1 MADGPIKGLKASDES
16 KEILAQIAAEVNAAY
31 RENFESMLH
40 SLQDIAEGQKRLLST
55 LGVLISAIEPKLG
68 VNLAAAVSI
77 AMPGERPDIA
87 STIVLADPLAAGYAL
102 TQGELASQ
110 VGLSQADVSIL
121 ARAFRLDAD
130 IAYAIK
136 IPQGKRTIVMYRAIA
151 GPRLRELIAAPPELL
166 SPKVEAVVR
175 RSRAKLPKSGA
186 QNA

>member
-1 MADGPIKGLKASDES
+1 MADGPIKGLKASQES

-68 VNLAAAVSI
+68 VNLPVAVSI

-102 TQGELASQ
+102 TQGQLAKE

-130 IAYAIK
+130 TAYAVR
-136 IPQGKRTIVMYRAIA
+136 IPQGKRTTVWYRPLA
-151 GPRLRELIAAPPELL
+151 GARLKELIAAPPELL
-166 SPKVEAVVR
+166 SPRAEAIVKR
-175 RSRAKLPKSGA
+175 CRAKLLKTSGRE
-186 QNA
+186 